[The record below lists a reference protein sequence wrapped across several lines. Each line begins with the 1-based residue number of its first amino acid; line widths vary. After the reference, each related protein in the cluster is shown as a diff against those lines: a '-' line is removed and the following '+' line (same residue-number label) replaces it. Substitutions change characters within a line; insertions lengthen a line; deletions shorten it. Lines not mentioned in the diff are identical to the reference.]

1 MEDISVTH
9 RFFHSVVPVAAML
22 ALALPNESVADN
34 RPAQACR
41 PMADMAGSH
50 ELWLGHFTGGR
61 RIAGYQNVEWRDDY
75 ACFTSGAECAR
86 WWRGLRSV
94 YRDVQGHGTCQPLR
108 AGGAPGVSMQR
119 GAEKSAVTA
128 RY

>member
-1 MEDISVTH
+1 MEDISVMH
-9 RFFHSVVPVAAML
+9 RFFHLVLPLAAT
-22 ALALPNESVADN
+22 LALPGAAQAGN

-41 PMADMAGSH
+41 PIADIPGSH
-50 ELWLGHFTGGR
+50 GLWLGHFTGGR

-94 YRDVQGHGTCQPLR
+94 YRDVEGHGTCLPLR
-108 AGGAPGVSMQR
+108 AGGVPTFVVKPVAI
-119 GAEKSAVTA
+119 KSVVKA